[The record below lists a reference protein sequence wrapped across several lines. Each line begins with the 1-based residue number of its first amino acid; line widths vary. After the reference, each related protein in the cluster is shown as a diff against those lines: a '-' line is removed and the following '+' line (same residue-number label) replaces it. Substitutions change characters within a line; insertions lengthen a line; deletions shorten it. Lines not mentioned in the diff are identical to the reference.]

1 MESLLKL
8 AGQKRLAARL
18 ARRVKSENRQLMST
32 LTTAELVN
40 LRALHD
46 PKSKRLLEELN
57 ASFTANYLGSNEA
70 LSFEQDSRTPASVAD
85 AFSKAQADAKA
96 HLKTIDAS
104 GVTTNVNGELK
115 GDETSFEV
123 TLPAGHSMVDFKV
136 YLDNAETDIADMGWV
151 SFKAV
156 EGTDTF
162 RVTVKNETQATHAI
176 PVRIEALSIAQES

>member
-18 ARRVKSENRQLMST
+18 GRRVKSENRQLMST

-46 PKSKRLLEELN
+46 PRVAFTRELN

-104 GVTTNVNGELK
+104 GH
-115 GDETSFEV
+115 DE
-123 TLPAGHSMVDFKV
+123 
-136 YLDNAETDIADMGWV
+136 
-151 SFKAV
+151 
-156 EGTDTF
+156 
-162 RVTVKNETQATHAI
+162 RQ
-176 PVRIEALSIAQES
+176 RRAQR